1 MARSLAASPE
11 RRTVAVSAGN
21 ARPLAGWLHFA
32 PWIVGIAGLA
42 ALVWFDLGP
51 NLPSNDD
58 WMFAWSVKRLATGHG
73 VQKVPDLAPLGL
85 VQLFWG
91 TLVSLGH
98 VDYRLLRLSAL
109 PFCLLAVFC
118 THRLALNLGASRFWA
133 SVAACGLLTAPLFLA
148 LSTTF
153 MSEVFYVGLLM
164 AVALTAETWVSRG
177 RAAPICVG
185 LVALAFLE
193 RQTAVYVP
201 AAITIALLLA
211 RRRRTVS
218 AREWIYV
225 AGMWLA
231 IGSLFLVVELAGL
244 DRATSGRG
252 LAILQHLAVDN
263 LFLTVWY
270 LPAMLG
276 LFSTPFILALF
287 RRRPAEPT
295 ELAVRRRGRPRI
307 GVILTG
313 TLIPLA
319 IAQLVLLSLRGR
331 LTIPGNYLTLAGLGP
346 TILSGTKPNVYPAWL
361 FLAIE
366 MAATAALIGLLF
378 NLRVGMSWRR
388 LQPGVALMLLLGI
401 AQLVP
406 LLIGR
411 TFDRYY
417 LPAVVVVL
425 PVIALMATRTRPVP
439 GGAATVAAVLTMVG
453 GLLLYVIG
461 EQDYQSWQSARDAA
475 ARQAFATTPPA
486 LVQAGFE
493 ANGVYF
499 ELPGYERYGLPDRA
513 PILNP
518 ELLPSIVGP
527 AHPVVRLEYASPD
540 DPRPGVSYRSI
551 ASGKIVIIGGH
562 AAY

>member
-1 MARSLAASPE
+1 
-11 RRTVAVSAGN
+11 
-21 ARPLAGWLHFA
+21 
-32 PWIVGIAGLA
+32 
-42 ALVWFDLGP
+42 
-51 NLPSNDD
+51 
-58 WMFAWSVKRLATGHG
+58 
-73 VQKVPDLAPLGL
+73 
-85 VQLFWG
+85 
-91 TLVSLGH
+91 
-98 VDYRLLRLSAL
+98 
-109 PFCLLAVFC
+109 
-118 THRLALNLGASRFWA
+118 
-133 SVAACGLLTAPLFLA
+133 
-148 LSTTF
+148 
-153 MSEVFYVGLLM
+153 
-164 AVALTAETWVSRG
+164 
-177 RAAPICVG
+177 
-185 LVALAFLE
+185 
-193 RQTAVYVP
+193 
-201 AAITIALLLA
+201 
-211 RRRRTVS
+211 
-218 AREWIYV
+218 
-225 AGMWLA
+225 
-231 IGSLFLVVELAGL
+231 
-244 DRATSGRG
+244 
-252 LAILQHLAVDN
+252 
-263 LFLTVWY
+263 
-270 LPAMLG
+270 
-276 LFSTPFILALF
+276 
-287 RRRPAEPT
+287 
-295 ELAVRRRGRPRI
+295 
-307 GVILTG
+307 
-313 TLIPLA
+313 
-319 IAQLVLLSLRGR
+319 
-331 LTIPGNYLTLAGLGP
+331 
-346 TILSGTKPNVYPAWL
+346 
-361 FLAIE
+361 
-366 MAATAALIGLLF
+366 LIGLLF